1 MVPGLPPPNDERGP
15 LSVAGARVKLDVD
28 LDEYLES
35 PPQEVWKAL
44 TDPALLARWLMPNDF
59 EARVG
64 KRFTFAPDCPTSWEG
79 SVACEVLELVP
90 GRRMVWSWQTK
101 GMEHPSR
108 VIFEL
113 SSSGTGTRLR
123 LRHIGE
129 ADEPIVRDLKGGWPG
144 KVASLKNLAI

>member
-1 MVPGLPPPNDERGP
+1 
-15 LSVAGARVKLDVD
+15 VKLDVD

-44 TDPALLARWLMPNDF
+44 TDPVLLARWLMPNDF
-59 EARVG
+59 EPWVG
-64 KRFTFAPDCPTSWEG
+64 TRFTFVPDCPTSWEG
-79 SVACEVLELVP
+79 NVACEVLEVVP

-101 GMEHPSR
+101 SMESPSR

-113 SSSGTGTRLR
+113 SPSGAGTRLR
-123 LRHIGE
+123 LRHTGE

-144 KVASLKNLAI
+144 KVASLRGLAI

>member
-1 MVPGLPPPNDERGP
+1 LDSPPDRHRGRV
-15 LSVAGARVKLDVD
+15 SVAGAAVKLDVD
-28 LDEYLES
+28 LDEYLDR
-35 PPQEVWKAL
+35 PPEEVWKAL
-44 TDPALLARWLMPNDF
+44 TDPVLLGRWLMPNDF
-59 EARVG
+59 EPRVG

-101 GMEHPSR
+101 GMEHPTR

-113 SSSGTGTRLR
+113 SARGRGTRLR
-123 LRHIGE
+123 LRHTGE

-144 KVASLKNLAI
+144 KVASLRDIGI